1 MDYSMEELLPIVAKL
16 ADKYS
21 SKESTSVSYEMA
33 EQLMEGVLYCVSQC
47 GTNGQL
53 AGPKKLTAQEA
64 YQYGYESL
72 LGQVNAAREAYNE
85 MTVGFCAYGNEN
97 YQDTVEKAIPAFF
110 RYYDP
115 RFAPQETIIT
125 MDYPTIC
132 PIVDRYGINAI
143 SIYVEFI
150 SFEQKFMGTLPQE
163 YIQAILF
170 QFQQDY
176 HKQFYN
182 ICSIVLRHV
191 LCHMVLGK
199 RLGEVCTEE
208 DYERLGEMILHG
220 DAEWLKGT
228 LSELLHTLILQKY
241 GSDIQ
246 MESYLGGDVENFVVE
261 LSNAAKNYSLRRT
274 VVL

>member
-1 MDYSMEELLPIVAKL
+1 MDYKMEELIPIVATL
-16 ADKYS
+16 ADRYT
-21 SKESTSVSYEMA
+21 SKESTSVSYEQA
-33 EQLMEGVLYCVSQC
+33 GQFMEAVLYCINQC
-47 GTNGQL
+47 RKDGQL

-143 SIYVEFI
+143 SIYVEYI
-150 SFEQKFMGTLPQE
+150 SYEQKFMGALPQE
-163 YIQAILF
+163 YIQAILY

-176 HKQFYN
+176 KKQFYN

-199 RLGEVCTEE
+199 RLGEACTEE
-208 DYERLGEMILHG
+208 DYERLGEMILDR
-220 DAEWLKGT
+220 DAEWLKKT
-228 LSELLHTLILQKY
+228 LSELLRTLISQKY
-241 GSDIQ
+241 GADKQ
-246 MESYLGGDVENFVVE
+246 LENYLRYDKENFIVE
-261 LSNAAKNYSLRRT
+261 LRSGAKNHSLRRI